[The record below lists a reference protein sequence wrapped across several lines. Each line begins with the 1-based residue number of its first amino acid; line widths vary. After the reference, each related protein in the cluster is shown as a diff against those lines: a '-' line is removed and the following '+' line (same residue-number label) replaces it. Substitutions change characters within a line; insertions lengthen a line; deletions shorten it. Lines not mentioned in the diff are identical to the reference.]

1 MRNKRRHALGSQGK
15 PATTLKESLGMNVV
29 SRQIGG
35 KVFESKSPLLV
46 QPLSITDY
54 LCPRYR

>member
-29 SRQIGG
+29 YVRQEVRYLDLNLLFLFNRKLPPDSYVIG
-35 KVFESKSPLLV
+35 
-46 QPLSITDY
+46 D
-54 LCPRYR
+54 